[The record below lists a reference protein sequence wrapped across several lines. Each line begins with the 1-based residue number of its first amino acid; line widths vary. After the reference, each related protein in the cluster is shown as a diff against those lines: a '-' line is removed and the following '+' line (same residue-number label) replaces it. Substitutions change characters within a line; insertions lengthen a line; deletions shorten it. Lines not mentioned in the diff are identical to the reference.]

1 MINGATLGM
10 DVILTSFL
18 AMDYFREDRER
29 LEIDNGRL
37 SKEVEELKAAML
49 PAEDELEETAPLQS
63 RSELVARIQ
72 LLETDCVGAL
82 ADGFEAAVSQLTL
95 LNPDLNTKGVGFM
108 SQIIDG
114 QIVPLP
120 ESPVVDAGS
129 PGEV

>member
-1 MINGATLGM
+1 
-10 DVILTSFL
+10 
-18 AMDYFREDRER
+18 
-29 LEIDNGRL
+29 
-37 SKEVEELKAAML
+37 ML
-49 PAEDELEETAPLQS
+49 PAEDESEETAPLRS

-95 LNPDLNTKGVGFM
+95 LNPDLNTEGVGYM

-114 QIVPLP
+114 QIVPPP
-120 ESPVVDAGS
+120 ESPVIDGGS